1 MNWLGRSRGRA
12 SDGSDGDP
20 PIATVPVVPA
30 PDHAWKALSVTNEW
44 IRHADAKTGITLAFV
59 AATATAL
66 FNVAHAAEK
75 WTCWL
80 TGAVAGSS
88 VALLSAV
95 ASAGLALL
103 PRVALK
109 KPKGGEDQVS
119 SDDAVNL
126 LFFGDVAKHYGSDRP
141 TYRDVLRT
149 LTSDPS
155 GLTGQ
160 IADQI
165 HANAHVATTKFR
177 WANRAIRCELI
188 AAVGLAASAL
198 LYATGW

>member
-1 MNWLGRSRGRA
+1 MT
-12 SDGSDGDP
+12 DGSKTDSYP
-20 PIATVPVVPA
+20 STVPVAPS

-66 FNVAHAAEK
+66 FNVSQAAVN

-80 TGAVAGSS
+80 TTVVAGSS
-88 VALLSAV
+88 LALIAAV
-95 ASAGLALL
+95 TSAGLALL

-109 KPKGGEDQVS
+109 KPRGRQDEVS
-119 SDDAVNL
+119 SGDTLNL
-126 LFFGDVAKHYGSDRP
+126 LFFGDVTKYYGSDRP
-141 TYRDVLRT
+141 NYRDVLRT
-149 LTSDPS
+149 LTADPV

-165 HANAHVATTKFR
+165 HANAHVATIKFR
-177 WANRAIRCELI
+177 WANRTIRCELA